1 MTDILR
7 TIILVIVHTPIWVWI
22 LYALLLFL
30 GFQRT
35 RDSIIPHWR
44 MLVLPGV
51 VTLLAISSI
60 IGASLEALCMTLLG
74 LAAGAVAGWPL
85 ERNGSVRRMPGGTL
99 WLRGER
105 LSLVQIVLVL
115 ITRYATNAVGAMNP
129 VLSGNPFWHL
139 GTLFVCSLLSGVFL
153 GRTASRLRTYFGA
166 PLRPLDETAET
177 APL

>member
-7 TIILVIVHTPIWVWI
+7 TIILVIVHTPVWVWI

-30 GFQRT
+30 GLQRT
-35 RDSIIPHWR
+35 RDSVVPLWR
-44 MLVLPGV
+44 MLILPVV
-51 VTLLAISSI
+51 VTLLAASSV
-60 IGASLEALCMTLLG
+60 IGGSLDAVSATLFG
-74 LAAGAVAGWPL
+74 LAAGAVVGWPL

-99 WLRGER
+99 LLRGEW

-129 VLSGNPFWHL
+129 VLSANPFWHL

-153 GRTASRLRTYFGA
+153 GRTASRLRTYFDT
-166 PLRPLDETAET
+166 PLQPLAETAET
-177 APL
+177 ASV